1 MKLSDL
7 LKINPQP
14 KDKKKSKS
22 NKKFVTIEQQ
32 NIPTTKTN
40 KKKERENYFKNLSQ
54 KKRLL
59 ETIIPEKVN
68 PESNAYSIKT
78 KKINKS
84 KEQRKYKDYP
94 NNLIKGVLTQ
104 AIYNNLTNNINYNEY
119 IRYKPINDIFNEQ
132 SNIPTRK
139 ITENNNSLNISFNS
153 KSDFRENELKM
164 NIDGM
169 KHRKNDSLIKSGKS
183 ISPIIQINSA
193 DNKKEKNEIV
203 TDYINIKSSDKK
215 DNIINNKNN
224 TAINKEFINVEIQEY
239 NDAKDNR
246 IILKVEQID
255 SFNIINNAND
265 NIIIEEI
272 ESFNII
278 NNAND
283 DIIIEEIES
292 FNIINND
299 NSKIDNDYNRMIS
312 IENNEQFSLIQIDD
326 NKEKEKYNKNML
338 KDNCFSL
345 MKRIGGNILYE
356 INLEK
361 NIEEI
366 NSNLE
371 KEKVYIDNE
380 QIIFITKREYEKLMN
395 TIEENNK
402 FNDEFKIENDEIN
415 KDNEFLRNSFDLIK
429 EENNKL
435 NEKIKSLNENILL
448 LENELNI
455 LNNENEKL
463 LKELEQKKFP
473 NNIKIKNFDIN
484 IIKIYKNDH
493 FEITSRN
500 IRSSIKDIKKEK
512 EKKEEIKRNKENK
525 IINEEIKIK
534 DNKDI
539 KNKIDIFNKKN
550 NNEDNNN
557 QKIEKKPNK
566 IFLLDKKEE
575 TNEEKMKREERMNKA
590 LKRIK
595 NKRKSDA
602 EKNKLRKSENIK
614 DLSSALETQLQK
626 GEGKKLYVDLEY
638 EKELEKERENEENE
652 QN

>member
-32 NIPTTKTN
+32 NIPTNKTN

-246 IILKVEQID
+246 IILKVEQIE
-255 SFNIINNAND
+255 SFNIMNNAND
-265 NIIIEEI
+265 N
-272 ESFNII
+272 
-278 NNAND
+278 
-283 DIIIEEIES
+283 IIIEEIES

-590 LKRIK
+590 LKRVK
-595 NKRKSDA
+595 NKRKLD
-602 EKNKLRKSENIK
+602 EENKKARKSAIIERISNELENELK
-614 DLSSALETQLQK
+614 K
-626 GEGKKLYVDLEY
+626 NEGKKLYVDLEY
-638 EKELEKERENEENE
+638 EENKEDEDSN
-652 QN
+652 

>member
-255 SFNIINNAND
+255 SFNIMNNAND

-345 MKRIGGNILYE
+345 MKRIGGNILYK

-366 NSNLE
+366 NKNLE

-590 LKRIK
+590 LKRVK
-595 NKRKSDA
+595 NKRKLD
-602 EKNKLRKSENIK
+602 EENKKARKSAIIERISNELENELK
-614 DLSSALETQLQK
+614 K
-626 GEGKKLYVDLEY
+626 NEGKKLYVDLEY
-638 EKELEKERENEENE
+638 EENKEDEDSN
-652 QN
+652 

>member
-255 SFNIINNAND
+255 SFNIINNVND

-590 LKRIK
+590 LKRVK
-595 NKRKSDA
+595 NKRKLD
-602 EKNKLRKSENIK
+602 EENKKARKSAIIERISNELENELK
-614 DLSSALETQLQK
+614 K
-626 GEGKKLYVDLEY
+626 NEGKKLYVDLEY
-638 EKELEKERENEENE
+638 EENKEDEDSN
-652 QN
+652 

>member
-68 PESNAYSIKT
+68 PESNAYSIKA

-278 NNAND
+278 NNVKD

-590 LKRIK
+590 LKRVK
-595 NKRKSDA
+595 NKRKLD
-602 EKNKLRKSENIK
+602 EENKKARKSAIIERISNELENELK
-614 DLSSALETQLQK
+614 K
-626 GEGKKLYVDLEY
+626 NEGKKLYIDLEY
-638 EKELEKERENEENE
+638 EENKEDEDSN
-652 QN
+652 

>member
-22 NKKFVTIEQQ
+22 NKKFVTIDQQ

-164 NIDGM
+164 NLDGM
-169 KHRKNDSLIKSGKS
+169 RHRKNDSLIKSGKS

-278 NNAND
+278 NN
-283 DIIIEEIES
+283 
-292 FNIINND
+292 D

-366 NSNLE
+366 NKNLE

-484 IIKIYKNDH
+484 KIKIYKKDH

-590 LKRIK
+590 LKRVK
-595 NKRKSDA
+595 NKRKLD
-602 EKNKLRKSENIK
+602 EENKKARKSAIIERISNELENELK
-614 DLSSALETQLQK
+614 K
-626 GEGKKLYVDLEY
+626 NEGKKLYVDLEY
-638 EKELEKERENEENE
+638 EENKEDEDSN
-652 QN
+652 

>member
-299 NSKIDNDYNRMIS
+299 NSKIDNDYKRMIS

-371 KEKVYIDNE
+371 KEKVDIDNE

-590 LKRIK
+590 LKRVK
-595 NKRKSDA
+595 NKRKLDEENKKARKSA
-602 EKNKLRKSENIK
+602 IIERISNELENELKKNEKNYMLI
-614 DLSSALETQLQK
+614 
-626 GEGKKLYVDLEY
+626 
-638 EKELEKERENEENE
+638 
-652 QN
+652 

>member
-32 NIPTTKTN
+32 NISTTKTN

-265 NIIIEEI
+265 N
-272 ESFNII
+272 
-278 NNAND
+278 
-283 DIIIEEIES
+283 IIIEEIES

-590 LKRIK
+590 LKRVK
-595 NKRKSDA
+595 NKRKLD
-602 EKNKLRKSENIK
+602 EENKKARKSAIIERISNELENELK
-614 DLSSALETQLQK
+614 K
-626 GEGKKLYVDLEY
+626 NEGKKLYVDLEY
-638 EKELEKERENEENE
+638 EENKEDEDSN
-652 QN
+652 